1 MEHAATLGR
10 SIMDLS
16 SGVSLGQLLLALGV
30 LLATGGMAWGAIT
43 QRVKSLERE
52 VETLS
57 GLAER
62 LTRIEE
68 KTTYIGTE
76 IGKLT
81 TSWLFREP
89 PKYAEIERSL
99 PRPRGSR

>member
-1 MEHAATLGR
+1 V
-10 SIMDLS
+10 DLS
-16 SGVSLGQLLLALGV
+16 SGVSVGQLLLSMSLILV
-30 LLATGGMAWGAIT
+30 TGGIAWGSIT

-52 VETLS
+52 VETLA
-57 GLAER
+57 GLTER

-68 KTTYIGTE
+68 QTGFIRQE

-89 PKYAEIERSL
+89 PGYDGLDRPSVQPT
-99 PRPRGSR
+99 PRNRRPK